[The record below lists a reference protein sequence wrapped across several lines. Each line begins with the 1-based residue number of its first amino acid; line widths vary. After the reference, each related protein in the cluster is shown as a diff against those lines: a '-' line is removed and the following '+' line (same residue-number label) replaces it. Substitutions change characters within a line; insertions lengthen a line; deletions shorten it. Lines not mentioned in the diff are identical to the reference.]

1 MRPSGWLREVRG
13 LVRIVRFRTLT
24 VVSALIYGSHAV
36 HDGVVIRWSAA
47 GIDPSVLSLLCSEAV
62 AAKVVV

>member
-1 MRPSGWLREVRG
+1 M
-13 LVRIVRFRTLT
+13 RFRTLT

-36 HDGVVIRWSAA
+36 HDGVAIRWSAT

>member
-1 MRPSGWLREVRG
+1 
-13 LVRIVRFRTLT
+13 
-24 VVSALIYGSHAV
+24 V

-47 GIDPSVLSLLCSEAV
+47 GIDLSALSLLCSEAV

>member
-1 MRPSGWLREVRG
+1 MRG

-36 HDGVVIRWSAA
+36 HDDVVIRWSAA
-47 GIDPSVLSLLCSEAV
+47 GIDLSALSLLCSEAV